1 MSKAKVTILYIVLY
15 LLQSVECHEFIFQS
29 IDNHEDRIT
38 ALESTR
44 NTCKDCCDCRGIQIK
59 YDGLKM
65 EMSQMINM
73 VKELQLEMKRLRE
86 FKMSGT
92 QTQTLSSTSSSSS
105 TSNFPRLSTSQT
117 MPTTRKVPWIPGT
130 LTNDTSKTATTIRT
144 TDITTSSQP
153 TTKSPITTPSLASS
167 MKSSTAQS
175 TTNSIPITVSTKLP
189 TTFYSTT
196 SQYSSPFS
204 TSTSPTSTKSDTAVV
219 STSPGTVKALL
230 FVDANFRGWSKL
242 LEIVGSLYAW
252 FYNWHKIMIWK
263 FCISFDIIF
272 RGFNELRN
280 PRKLAL
286 HEY

>member
-44 NTCKDCCDCRGIQIK
+44 NTCKDYCDCRGIQIK

-153 TTKSPITTPSLASS
+153 TTKSPITTSSLARMSSDTSGRLPSS

-230 FVDANFRGWSKL
+230 FVDANFCGSRKFPG
-242 LEIVGSLYAW
+242 IVGCY
-252 FYNWHKIMIWK
+252 I
-263 FCISFDIIF
+263 
-272 RGFNELRN
+272 RGFIIATKKIYYNFVFRLT
-280 PRKLAL
+280 L
-286 HEY
+286 YFVV